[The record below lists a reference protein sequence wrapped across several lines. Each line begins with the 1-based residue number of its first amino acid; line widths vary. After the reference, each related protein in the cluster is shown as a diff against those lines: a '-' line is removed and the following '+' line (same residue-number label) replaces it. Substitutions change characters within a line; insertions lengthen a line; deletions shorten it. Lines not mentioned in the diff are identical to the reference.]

1 MEIICIIETE
11 QRKKPPTKM
20 TMEDEDHYD
29 QAPISKKISMAVGL
43 RSREIII
50 SNMTSEVLYIV
61 LSSDPNALQYTAGA
75 VGAGL
80 NGGLLAFQ
88 KESMAS
94 QHTKVPIRQGKT
106 SNFTITSKIVYVSV
120 FRKKRCG
127 KFSMI
132 TEKRAFTA
140 GTTWSITEDKLGMEL
155 GVVDRL

>member
-1 MEIICIIETE
+1 
-11 QRKKPPTKM
+11 
-20 TMEDEDHYD
+20 MEDEDDYD
-29 QAPISKKISMAVGL
+29 QDDYNRDNNYSSHYEPPISKKLSMAVGL

-50 SNMTSEVLYIV
+50 SNMTSEDLYIV

-80 NGGLLAFQ
+80 NGGVLAFQ
-88 KESMAS
+88 KGSMAS

-120 FRKKRCG
+120 FRKKPYTIG

-132 TEKRAFTA
+132 TDKRVFTA

-155 GVVDRL
+155 GVVDGL